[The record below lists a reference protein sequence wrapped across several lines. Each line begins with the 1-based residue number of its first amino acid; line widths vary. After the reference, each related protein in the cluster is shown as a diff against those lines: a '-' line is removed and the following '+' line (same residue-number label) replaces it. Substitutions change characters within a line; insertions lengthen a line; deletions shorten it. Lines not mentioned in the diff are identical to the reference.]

1 MPYTKEE
8 LKNVEFY
15 TDFVDEL
22 RNKYLTEISSSAVN
36 NFRKRDNSLQ
46 SYEDILTNSGIED
59 AQLNQSLYKPYIT
72 EEQRANTFTTSNQG
86 YPIYTRGQ
94 NLNAVVN
101 RNFNELIELRVSD
114 LPGGVEEGDVITN
127 DDPYNQ
133 DRFLIENG
141 QKRFFTNIGI
151 FYAVGKTLRDLV
163 TLPQNIID
171 SINSGEDLI

>member
-59 AQLNQSLYKPYIT
+59 AQLNQSL
-72 EEQRANTFTTSNQG
+72 
-86 YPIYTRGQ
+86 
-94 NLNAVVN
+94 
-101 RNFNELIELRVSD
+101 
-114 LPGGVEEGDVITN
+114 
-127 DDPYNQ
+127 
-133 DRFLIENG
+133 
-141 QKRFFTNIGI
+141 
-151 FYAVGKTLRDLV
+151 
-163 TLPQNIID
+163 
-171 SINSGEDLI
+171 

>member
-1 MPYTKEE
+1 M
-8 LKNVEFY
+8 
-15 TDFVDEL
+15 
-22 RNKYLTEISSSAVN
+22 
-36 NFRKRDNSLQ
+36 
-46 SYEDILTNSGIED
+46 
-59 AQLNQSLYKPYIT
+59 
-72 EEQRANTFTTSNQG
+72 
-86 YPIYTRGQ
+86 
-94 NLNAVVN
+94 
-101 RNFNELIELRVSD
+101 
-114 LPGGVEEGDVITN
+114 EEGDVITN